1 LSWFGNISVYI
12 AAGGKSSRMGTDK
25 GLMEFKGKR
34 MIDYL
39 TETLMSIPVPFTM
52 ISQNKAYDAIGV
64 EVIKDIIPE
73 KGPMGALQTALH
85 HSPTEYILLL
95 SCDSPFVAAMAFEH
109 LVSKLTHQEVLVART
124 MSRINPLFAVYQRT
138 IKSKVDECI
147 NRNELKML
155 SLIESCSYEEIDMS
169 EIEKKYPLSFM
180 NINTPD
186 DVKEILKLWPGE

>member
-1 LSWFGNISVYI
+1 LSRFGNISVYI
-12 AAGGKSSRMGTDK
+12 AAGGKSSRMGADK
-25 GLMEFKGKR
+25 GLMELKGKR

-39 TETLMSIPVPFTM
+39 TETLLSISAPFTI
-52 ISQNKAYDAIGV
+52 ISQNKAYAANGI
-64 EVIKDIIPE
+64 EVIEDIIPE

-95 SCDSPFVAAMAFEH
+95 SCDSPFVPAMAVEH
-109 LVSKLTHQEVLVART
+109 LASKLTQQEVLLART

-147 NRNELKML
+147 NRSELKMI
-155 SLIESCSYEEIDMS
+155 SLIETCSHEEIDMS